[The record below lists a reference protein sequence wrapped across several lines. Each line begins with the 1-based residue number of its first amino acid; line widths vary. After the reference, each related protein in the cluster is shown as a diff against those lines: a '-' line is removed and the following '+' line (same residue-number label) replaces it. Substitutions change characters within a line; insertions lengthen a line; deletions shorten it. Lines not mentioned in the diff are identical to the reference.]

1 MSATVC
7 DGCNGDSCASMR
19 ELLACVLCT
28 AVSVSTAVT
37 VAPALGAV
45 VDIISRGTAATT
57 SELAA
62 AVGRLGGVYI
72 ISNITLA
79 AQVALALALGEAL
92 AHRLRCRLFGALV
105 RRDTLFYDRVKT
117 GQLVAWLGQDI
128 EVLQGTVSKLLGARG
143 IRSAFETVGIII
155 VLSMLSWPLA
165 AALLVS
171 APLLTPLIAKL
182 GGAIGVASKAS
193 QAAANDVSAAADEIV
208 ENIKVVKLFAQQGR
222 ELGRFQALL
231 NTAHGLAL
239 KVVRLR
245 AFLDAASRVR
255 NTLCVLATLGLGAYM
270 ALNNSVSLGTCYA
283 FFIYSFSFAFALS
296 NLTNTVGDLAR
307 AGGAVSS
314 TMTALQEA
322 VGDQAILLAAAEPSS
337 SDGGAAPG
345 SSGEQRQGR
354 TLGDRWRGDV
364 EFAGVSFSHPGW
376 SSWTLDGV
384 SFRIPAGKTVALVG
398 PSGGG
403 KSTIASLLMGLY
415 CPAKGAV
422 LVDGVPLAD
431 LDMHWWRRQLGVV
444 AQDPGLLIG
453 RVSDIIRYG
462 APDASD
468 GEVEWAARAAQAHD
482 FIARLPQGYDS
493 VIGAGSGL
501 ELSGGQRQRLAIAR
515 ALLRRPRVLVLDE
528 ATSALDVETE
538 LGVSKELEAAG
549 RGVSS
554 LIIAHRLSTVRRAD
568 AIVVVAAGRVVE
580 TGTHAELLAA
590 GGVYAQ
596 LVRTAEARGGESWDL
611 PAPEGEGAGGGN
623 GAQPQHEM
631 SLPAAATTVRAFPI
645 VGANP
650 GPRCGHT
657 LTTIAG
663 PDGDLSSAKLILFG
677 GATALEGQAKGD
689 APPSPG
695 PSSAGIRLAG
705 ATNDVHIMDVRSGK
719 WEKVV
724 PQGEPPS
731 PRAAHAAAAV
741 GNMVVVQGGIGPAGL
756 ASEDLHVL
764 DFTDLDKPRWHRVMV
779 AGAGPSAR
787 YAHTLALVANRFLVA
802 VGGNDGKQTLADS
815 WALDTSEKPYQWR
828 KIPESGDDPPPR
840 MYATAAARSD
850 GLLLLTGGRDVSGT
864 PLADAFGL
872 ARHRDG
878 RWEWASAPGTMP
890 SPRYQ
895 HGAVFVGARL
905 HIFGG
910 AVGGGK
916 MVDEASSVVVLDT
929 AAGQWLTQ
937 AAGSNGSG
945 SDDLMRRCRHA
956 MASVGPYIFVHG
968 GLKGSTLLDDVLLAD
983 DSSGTE
989 LQVCDPRSPAWQEWI
1004 NSMHG
1009 SEAAAAALANAA
1021 AEEAAAAA
1029 ALSMRRVGN
1038 MEDLRCLDEDLD
1050 ENMRLNKLRDLRS
1063 DSPKSVTLAQRR
1075 RGEFPVA
1082 RDMPTPDVRLY
1093 HRAVVVAQDV
1103 SGQLRGLVRQLSIDQ
1118 FENESRR
1125 VSMGAGVSEATSVRN
1140 KTPLFERTFSEPGI
1154 HKSVLREFLNPRH
1167 WAPSANR
1174 EFFFTFEQIS
1184 QLCDQAERIFQQEPS
1199 VLKLGAPIKIFGDL
1213 HGQFGD
1219 LMRLFEEYGTPST
1232 AGDITYIDYLFLGDF
1247 VDRGAHSLETICLLL
1262 ALKIEHPSNVHLI
1275 RGNHEAADINALF
1288 GFRLECLERLGD
1300 QAGLKTWQ
1308 RLNTLFNWLPL
1319 AALIEDKVL
1328 CMHGGIGRSINSIE
1342 QIEELQ
1348 RPLTMEDGG
1357 IVLMDLLW
1365 SDPTTNDAVE
1375 GVQPSPRG
1383 PGLVTFGPDRVMEFC
1398 QNNGLQMIVRAHEC
1412 VMDGFE
1418 RFAQGHLITLFSA
1431 TNYCGTA
1438 NNAGAI
1444 LVLGRDLVMVPKLI
1458 HPLPPSTP
1466 RTPGSQGCGDEIE
1479 EDPPTPHPGVP
1490 DTWMAAIN
1498 EERPPTPPRGRPQTH
1513 SLETF

>member
-1 MSATVC
+1 MEGASPSSSADATPSSGPSVHA
-7 DGCNGDSCASMR
+7 DSL
-19 ELLACVLCT
+19 E
-28 AVSVSTAVT
+28 
-37 VAPALGAV
+37 VAPA
-45 VDIISRGTAATT
+45 
-57 SELAA
+57 
-62 AVGRLGGVYI
+62 
-72 ISNITLA
+72 
-79 AQVALALALGEAL
+79 
-92 AHRLRCRLFGALV
+92 
-105 RRDTLFYDRVKT
+105 
-117 GQLVAWLGQDI
+117 
-128 EVLQGTVSKLLGARG
+128 
-143 IRSAFETVGIII
+143 
-155 VLSMLSWPLA
+155 P
-165 AALLVS
+165 
-171 APLLTPLIAKL
+171 
-182 GGAIGVASKAS
+182 
-193 QAAANDVSAAADEIV
+193 
-208 ENIKVVKLFAQQGR
+208 
-222 ELGRFQALL
+222 
-231 NTAHGLAL
+231 
-239 KVVRLR
+239 
-245 AFLDAASRVR
+245 RVR
-255 NTLCVLATLGLGAYM
+255 
-270 ALNNSVSLGTCYA
+270 
-283 FFIYSFSFAFALS
+283 
-296 NLTNTVGDLAR
+296 
-307 AGGAVSS
+307 
-314 TMTALQEA
+314 
-322 VGDQAILLAAAEPSS
+322 P
-337 SDGGAAPG
+337 
-345 SSGEQRQGR
+345 
-354 TLGDRWRGDV
+354 
-364 EFAGVSFSHPGW
+364 
-376 SSWTLDGV
+376 
-384 SFRIPAGKTVALVG
+384 
-398 PSGGG
+398 
-403 KSTIASLLMGLY
+403 
-415 CPAKGAV
+415 
-422 LVDGVPLAD
+422 
-431 LDMHWWRRQLGVV
+431 
-444 AQDPGLLIG
+444 
-453 RVSDIIRYG
+453 
-462 APDASD
+462 
-468 GEVEWAARAAQAHD
+468 
-482 FIARLPQGYDS
+482 
-493 VIGAGSGL
+493 
-501 ELSGGQRQRLAIAR
+501 
-515 ALLRRPRVLVLDE
+515 
-528 ATSALDVETE
+528 
-538 LGVSKELEAAG
+538 
-549 RGVSS
+549 
-554 LIIAHRLSTVRRAD
+554 
-568 AIVVVAAGRVVE
+568 
-580 TGTHAELLAA
+580 
-590 GGVYAQ
+590 
-596 LVRTAEARGGESWDL
+596 
-611 PAPEGEGAGGGN
+611 
-623 GAQPQHEM
+623 
-631 SLPAAATTVRAFPI
+631 FPI

-663 PDGDLSSAKLILFG
+663 PDGDLSSAKLVLFG

-724 PQGEPPS
+724 PLGEPPS

-802 VGGNDGKQTLADS
+802 VGGNDGKQTLSDS

-864 PLADAFGL
+864 PLADAYGL

-916 MVDEASSVVVLDT
+916 MVDEPSSVVVLDT

-937 AAGSNGSG
+937 GAAGHPG
-945 SDDLMRRCRHA
+945 SDDVMRRCRHA
-956 MASVGPYIFVHG
+956 MAAVGPYIFVHG
-968 GLKGSTLLDDVLLAD
+968 GLKGSTLLEDVLLAD
-983 DSSGTE
+983 DSSGAE
-989 LQVCDPRSPAWQEWI
+989 LSICDPRSPAWQQWI

-1050 ENMRLNKLRDLRS
+1050 ENMRLNKLRELRP

-1075 RGEFPVA
+1075 RGEFPPA

-1125 VSMGAGVSEATSVRN
+1125 VSMGAGLSEPTSVRN
-1140 KTPLFERTFSEPGI
+1140 KTPLFERSYSEPGI
-1154 HKSVLREFLNPRH
+1154 HKAVLREFLNPRH

-1174 EFFFTFEQIS
+1174 EFFFSYEQIA

-1199 VLKLGAPIKIFGDL
+1199 VLKLRAPIKIFGDL

-1262 ALKIEHPSNVHLI
+1262 ALKIEHPHAVHLI

-1300 QAGLKTWQ
+1300 AAGLKTWQ

-1398 QNNGLQMIVRAHEC
+1398 RSNDLQMIVRAHEC

-1466 RTPGSQGCGDEIE
+1466 RTPGSLGGGGDEIE
-1479 EDPPTPHPGVP
+1479 EDPPTPHPGVA